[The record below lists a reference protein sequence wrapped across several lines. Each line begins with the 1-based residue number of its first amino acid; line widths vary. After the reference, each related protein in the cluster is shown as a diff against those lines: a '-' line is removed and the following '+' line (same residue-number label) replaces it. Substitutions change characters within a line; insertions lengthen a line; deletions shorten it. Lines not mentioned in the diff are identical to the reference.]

1 MKEKTNNSE
10 ALNTKYRH
18 NDRKPLKPIGPKKGA
33 RAQKQ
38 FMLDW
43 LSDNQEVFTE
53 LMQDARVQDP
63 RLFVQTYTTI
73 MKHVVPQDKNV
84 NVNVGINKDFL
95 ELQAMGRT
103 NVELPDKSGVTM
115 IPSEL
120 PHYTQY
126 EEIVAEENA
135 SPELEEEVRS

>member
-1 MKEKTNNSE
+1 MAEE
-10 ALNTKYRH
+10 LRTKYRYSD
-18 NDRKPLKPIGPKKGA
+18 NCPTRPLTPKKGA
-33 RAQKQ
+33 KAQKQ

-43 LSDNQEVFTE
+43 LNENQESFIEV
-53 LMQDARVQDP
+53 MNDAKEQDP
-63 RLFVQTYTTI
+63 KLFANIYTTV

-103 NVELPDKSGVTM
+103 RVELPDKSGSTM
-115 IPSEL
+115 IPSDL

-126 EEIVAEENA
+126 EEIVAEEHQE
-135 SPELEEEVRS
+135 PTPDIFLEEGEK

>member
-1 MKEKTNNSE
+1 MADSTNNSKR
-10 ALNTKYRH
+10 LNTKYRYSD
-18 NDRKPLKPIGPKKGA
+18 NMPMKPVNTQAKGA

-43 LSDNQEVFTE
+43 LNANQETFME
-53 LMQDARVQDP
+53 LMEDAREQDP
-63 RLFVQTYTTI
+63 RLYITTYTTI

-103 NVELPDKSGVTM
+103 RIADKSG
-115 IPSEL
+115 EQAAL
-120 PHYTQY
+120 PEMTHFTQY
-126 EEIVAEENA
+126 EEIVAEEHRA
-135 SPELEEEVRS
+135 QPLSDI